1 MYPGSYT
8 ETVVDVKLDKNQ
20 QFIKDLEDKKR
31 KAREDDQAKA
41 DKQRRLRLKLRK
53 SILQRAASIRTTD
66 VGGGADDVESSQPQD
81 ETAEAPEEAVTDD
94 ERRAKAGAQKKLLQK
109 QQALLEGLKAK
120 REKDAEDAEME
131 RQKALKKKELTRKAS
146 LGTTEV
152 PSRMQEAL
160 EKFNQAAAAG
170 SAVSAVRVKKEE
182 KDDVSSLTPDERE
195 KRSIKKKQV
204 EYLQKLADERKQRQV
219 DDDEKNELVRQ
230 KRAKVREEA
239 LLKHEAAKAEKLA
252 AAAAAA
258 GESTSSPVV
267 EVEEA
272 KPKVNVEAMV
282 SRLSKLKT
290 SEAQL
295 VPEAKDFTSWKK
307 RNGVALDTK
316 VFCLTGWYPVIKETL
331 EKRGWH
337 HNPDRNS
344 PYFDLKWALKSD
356 DLKSVKLND
365 DQLVNHFLQ
374 NTAITTKSGLLHNLR
389 KYATQS
395 YYMYFRYI
403 HAEGMLKRLGDKCRN
418 ANALPHVNA
427 GVLDVLL
434 SVCRKR
440 QEILPD
446 DILDNPLACGTDAI
460 HIYFMPE
467 LHLMWVEAAFIQEKT
482 RLNGLL
488 GQVVPL
494 STDTATKVL
503 ELLAGLEE
511 LCPQFHLN
519 GGGDSKNVWIVK
531 PAGMSR
537 GRGIRVFNQLHEL
550 LEYADVENH
559 KECQW
564 IVQKYIENPLLV
576 CNRKFDIRQ
585 WVFVT
590 SWNPLTVW
598 FYLDCYLRFSS
609 EEYQVDDLSDQY
621 VHLTNNSIQK
631 NGENFYRA
639 YTTEDGSMTV
649 EGCVSN
655 MWHSDELTE
664 HLTRKY
670 GVDPDTNQSLFTSK
684 IQPRMKEIVKWSLSC
699 VQDTVQHRKNSCEL
713 YGYDFMLDDKLK
725 VIC

>member
-1 MYPGSYT
+1 
-8 ETVVDVKLDKNQ
+8 VVDVKLDKNQ

-66 VGGGADDVESSQPQD
+66 
-81 ETAEAPEEAVTDD
+81 
-94 ERRAKAGAQKKLLQK
+94 
-109 QQALLEGLKAK
+109 ALLEGLKAK
-120 REKDAEDAEME
+120 REKDAEDAEIE
-131 RQKALKKKELTRKAS
+131 RQKELKKKELTRKAS
-146 LGTTEV
+146 MGTTEV

-182 KDDVSSLTPDERE
+182 KDDASSLTPEERE

-252 AAAAAA
+252 AAAAD
-258 GESTSSPVV
+258 ESTSSQVV
-267 EVEEA
+267 EAEEA

-395 YYMYFRYI
+395 YSMYFRYI

-418 ANALPHVNA
+418 ANAMPHVNA

-460 HIYFMPE
+460 HMP
-467 LHLMWVEAAFIQEKT
+467 
-482 RLNGLL
+482 
-488 GQVVPL
+488 
-494 STDTATKVL
+494 
-503 ELLAGLEE
+503 
-511 LCPQFHLN
+511 
-519 GGGDSKNVWIVK
+519 
-531 PAGMSR
+531 
-537 GRGIRVFNQLHEL
+537 FNWG
-550 LEYADVENH
+550 A
-559 KECQW
+559 
-564 IVQKYIENPLLV
+564 I
-576 CNRKFDIRQ
+576 
-585 WVFVT
+585 
-590 SWNPLTVW
+590 
-598 FYLDCYLRFSS
+598 
-609 EEYQVDDLSDQY
+609 
-621 VHLTNNSIQK
+621 
-631 NGENFYRA
+631 
-639 YTTEDGSMTV
+639 
-649 EGCVSN
+649 
-655 MWHSDELTE
+655 
-664 HLTRKY
+664 
-670 GVDPDTNQSLFTSK
+670 
-684 IQPRMKEIVKWSLSC
+684 
-699 VQDTVQHRKNSCEL
+699 
-713 YGYDFMLDDKLK
+713 
-725 VIC
+725 

>member
-160 EKFNQAAAAG
+160 EKFNQAAAAAG

-252 AAAAAA
+252 AAAAD
-258 GESTSSPVV
+258 ELTSSQVV

-460 HIYFMPE
+460 HM
-467 LHLMWVEAAFIQEKT
+467 L
-482 RLNGLL
+482 
-488 GQVVPL
+488 
-494 STDTATKVL
+494 
-503 ELLAGLEE
+503 
-511 LCPQFHLN
+511 
-519 GGGDSKNVWIVK
+519 
-531 PAGMSR
+531 
-537 GRGIRVFNQLHEL
+537 FNWG
-550 LEYADVENH
+550 A
-559 KECQW
+559 
-564 IVQKYIENPLLV
+564 I
-576 CNRKFDIRQ
+576 
-585 WVFVT
+585 
-590 SWNPLTVW
+590 
-598 FYLDCYLRFSS
+598 
-609 EEYQVDDLSDQY
+609 
-621 VHLTNNSIQK
+621 
-631 NGENFYRA
+631 
-639 YTTEDGSMTV
+639 
-649 EGCVSN
+649 
-655 MWHSDELTE
+655 
-664 HLTRKY
+664 
-670 GVDPDTNQSLFTSK
+670 
-684 IQPRMKEIVKWSLSC
+684 
-699 VQDTVQHRKNSCEL
+699 
-713 YGYDFMLDDKLK
+713 
-725 VIC
+725 

>member
-1 MYPGSYT
+1 M
-8 ETVVDVKLDKNQ
+8 E
-20 QFIKDLEDKKR
+20 
-31 KAREDDQAKA
+31 
-41 DKQRRLRLKLRK
+41 
-53 SILQRAASIRTTD
+53 
-66 VGGGADDVESSQPQD
+66 
-81 ETAEAPEEAVTDD
+81 
-94 ERRAKAGAQKKLLQK
+94 
-109 QQALLEGLKAK
+109 ALLEGLKAK
-120 REKDAEDAEME
+120 REKDAEDAEIE
-131 RQKALKKKELTRKAS
+131 RQKELKKKELTRKAS

-160 EKFNQAAAAG
+160 EKFNQAAAAAG

-182 KDDVSSLTPDERE
+182 KDDASSLTPEERE

-252 AAAAAA
+252 AAAAD
-258 GESTSSPVV
+258 ESTSSQVV

-307 RNGVALDTK
+307 RNGVALETK

-418 ANALPHVNA
+418 ANAMPHVNA

-460 HIYFMPE
+460 HM
-467 LHLMWVEAAFIQEKT
+467 L
-482 RLNGLL
+482 
-488 GQVVPL
+488 
-494 STDTATKVL
+494 
-503 ELLAGLEE
+503 
-511 LCPQFHLN
+511 
-519 GGGDSKNVWIVK
+519 
-531 PAGMSR
+531 
-537 GRGIRVFNQLHEL
+537 FNWG
-550 LEYADVENH
+550 A
-559 KECQW
+559 
-564 IVQKYIENPLLV
+564 I
-576 CNRKFDIRQ
+576 
-585 WVFVT
+585 
-590 SWNPLTVW
+590 
-598 FYLDCYLRFSS
+598 
-609 EEYQVDDLSDQY
+609 
-621 VHLTNNSIQK
+621 
-631 NGENFYRA
+631 
-639 YTTEDGSMTV
+639 
-649 EGCVSN
+649 
-655 MWHSDELTE
+655 
-664 HLTRKY
+664 
-670 GVDPDTNQSLFTSK
+670 
-684 IQPRMKEIVKWSLSC
+684 
-699 VQDTVQHRKNSCEL
+699 
-713 YGYDFMLDDKLK
+713 
-725 VIC
+725 